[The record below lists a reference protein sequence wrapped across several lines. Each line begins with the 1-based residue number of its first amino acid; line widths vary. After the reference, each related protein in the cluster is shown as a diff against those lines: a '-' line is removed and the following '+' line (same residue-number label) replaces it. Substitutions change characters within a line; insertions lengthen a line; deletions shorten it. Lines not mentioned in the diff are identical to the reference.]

1 MLYAVSRNRRLL
13 LLGAALAAA
22 AIVVVA
28 LIVIGSGGDA
38 KSTAT
43 TPQPGATTT
52 TALTE
57 LFAGVPQHGDT
68 LGKATAPA
76 TLLVFEDPQCPFCRE
91 WSLGALP
98 TAIDEFVKTGRV
110 KLAWRGIEI
119 IGPNS
124 EPGLRAAY
132 AAAKQNRLWNFVDQ
146 LYRRQGGENSGWITD
161 SLLREAAS
169 AAGVNAGKM
178 LAASSSAAV
187 TAQLQRAA
195 TEEQQ
200 FRVGGTPTFVLVR
213 PPAVPVQLRLSSL
226 DRTTFAA
233 TLSSAL
239 R

>member
-1 MLYAVSRNRRLL
+1 MLCGVSRNRRLL
-13 LLGAALAAA
+13 LLAAAVAAA
-22 AIVVVA
+22 AIVV
-28 LIVIGSGGDA
+28 IVLVVVGAGGDS
-38 KSTAT
+38 KSPAT
-43 TPQPGATTT
+43 SPQPGATTT

-98 TAIDEFVKTGRV
+98 TVIDEFVKTGRV

-119 IGPNS
+119 IGANS

-132 AAAKQNRLWNFVDQ
+132 GAAKQNRLWNFVDQ

-161 SLLREAAS
+161 ALLREAAG

-178 LAASSSAAV
+178 LAAASSAAV
-187 TAQLQRAA
+187 TAQLQQAA
-195 TEEQQ
+195 AEEQQ

-213 PPAVPVQLRLSSL
+213 PPSVPVQLRLSAL
-226 DRTTFAA
+226 DPTTFAA
-233 TLSSAL
+233 ALSAAL
-239 R
+239 Q